1 MSGVIFNSAAPAD
14 ARPKMV
20 TITRQRHVEL
30 LMRSVARQSS
40 LEIACQHHQELS
52 HLLFVPPDVDRDA
65 QPHQKKTDE
74 KLREQSARCVS

>member
-1 MSGVIFNSAAPAD
+1 MSGVIFNSAASAD

-52 HLLFVPPDVDRDA
+52 HLLFSFRLIVG
-65 QPHQKKTDE
+65 
-74 KLREQSARCVS
+74 